1 MQVPGKSYRSRH
13 NKSCQG
19 LTKTKTLESEARTED
34 PLKNEDL
41 LQKKRRNGRK
51 YVNSTFLYA
60 VIETKKRSRNR
71 CMYVISPVLS
81 TFPSHHVFHCTWDA
95 LLEELPGSLI
105 SKREW
110 VFGFRYISY
119 TQLIADIDA
128 INFVFLFSTFCQLS
142 RLTFISNRINE
153 GVSGKPTNLNWPPH
167 TSGVK
172 YIPENPSIESPKLHA
187 FLETLEM
194 FRSYFGCPFPG
205 TVSYL

>member
-1 MQVPGKSYRSRH
+1 M
-13 NKSCQG
+13 
-19 LTKTKTLESEARTED
+19 
-34 PLKNEDL
+34 
-41 LQKKRRNGRK
+41 
-51 YVNSTFLYA
+51 NSTFLYA
-60 VIETKKRSRNR
+60 VIETKKEAEIDANMRFPLSCQRSHPIMFSIVREMR
-71 CMYVISPVLS
+71 CRKSCLVLWFLNAS
-81 TFPSHHVFHCTWDA
+81 EFPGYYWICSSVCLFCFFFWC
-95 LLEELPGSLI
+95 L
-105 SKREW
+105 
-110 VFGFRYISY
+110 GFRYISY

-187 FLETLEM
+187 FLENLEM